1 MSEKFISNRD
11 NTVKGLNPGV
21 MLKVSGALS
30 SYSGL
35 RTLTRM
41 IMLHLLGDNIG
52 AIYTR
57 KNETRLS

>member
-11 NTVKGLNPGV
+11 NTEKGLNPGV
-21 MLKVSGALS
+21 ILKVSGALS

-35 RTLTRM
+35 RTLTWM
-41 IMLHLLGDNIG
+41 IMLHLLGDNIR